1 MKREIITIICILV
14 ASLVFVYIVGGFY
27 YGHKTIYND
36 YNLRVAKNQFES
48 IDWKKICSLEEKEIG
63 GITSYSFDCGGKF
76 DEESEKFKEAVND
89 FVARTPGLVTLK
101 LYTRLSNQVWNEA
114 RMEPISI
121 WAFDS
126 LWMFQ

>member
-1 MKREIITIICILV
+1 MNKKVIVAFGLFITVLLLTYII
-14 ASLVFVYIVGGFY
+14 GGFY
-27 YGHKTIYND
+27 CGHKTIYND